1 MDTPRDDFEEWLKKS
16 KLQTYQTSLEEEG
29 QFY

>member
-1 MDTPRDDFEEWLKKS
+1 MDTTDDFEEWLKKN
-16 KLQTYQTSLEEEG
+16 KLQSYQASLEEEG